1 MLPRSLD
8 ARFNGLVEEL
18 AKSSHGS
25 AKLAEV
31 KKFLDKELKG
41 TANRESFLLPK
52 LLQEAVVWED
62 VKDSVWK
69 SEKAQ
74 KENKFP
80 FLQGDVI
87 GTEIVMRLGE
97 AETSQKHGI
106 WLVLAPDCD
115 CVRSSFIRV
124 APVFPVYS
132 GSKSTGDNQRFG
144 HSLKLSTLKAF
155 PLPKLPSDMEDVL
168 RGYFA
173 DFGEPFFIKQGSALI
188 ATSYASM
195 TVTGWHLLNAIIQEK
210 ETRTAN
216 MEEAVAIRS
225 KSDVGLH

>member
-1 MLPRSLD
+1 MSPRSLD

-25 AKLAEV
+25 AKLGEV

-52 LLQEAVVWED
+52 LLQEAAVWED

-97 AETSQKHGI
+97 AESSQKHGI

-124 APVFPVYS
+124 APIFPVYS
-132 GSKSTGDNQRFG
+132 GRKSTEAKQRFG

-155 PLPKLPSDMEDVL
+155 PLPKLPSDTEGEL

-173 DFGEPFFIKQGSALI
+173 DFEEPFYIEQASAPI
-188 ATSYASM
+188 ATPYASM

-210 ETRTAN
+210 ETRAVN

-225 KSDVGLH
+225 RGTGLN

>member
-1 MLPRSLD
+1 MSQRPLD
-8 ARFNGLVEEL
+8 ERFNNLVEEL

-31 KKFLDKELKG
+31 KEFLNKELKG
-41 TANRESFLLPK
+41 TASRESFLLPK
-52 LLQEAVVWED
+52 LLQEAVVWKD

-69 SEKAQ
+69 SAKAK

-80 FLQGDVI
+80 FFQGDVV

-97 AETSQKHGI
+97 AETSQKHCI
-106 WLVLAPDCD
+106 WLVLSPDCD

-124 APVFPVYS
+124 APIFPVYS
-132 GSKSTGDNQRFG
+132 GNKSTGAKQRFG

-155 PLPKLPSDMEDVL
+155 PLPKLPSDTEDEL

-173 DFGEPFFIKQGSALI
+173 DFGEPFYIEQRSTPM
-188 ATSYASM
+188 ATPYAFM

-210 ETRTAN
+210 ETRAVN

-225 KSDVGLH
+225 KDIGLH

>member
-1 MLPRSLD
+1 MSPSSLD
-8 ARFNGLVEEL
+8 ARFDSLVEEL

-25 AKLAEV
+25 AKLGEV

-62 VKDSVWK
+62 VKGSVWK
-69 SEKAQ
+69 SEQAQ
-74 KENKFP
+74 RENKFP

-87 GTEIVMRLGE
+87 GTRIVMRLGE
-97 AETSQKHGI
+97 GQTLQEHDI

-115 CVRSSFIRV
+115 CVRSAFIRV
-124 APVFPVYS
+124 APIFPVYR
-132 GSKSTGDNQRFG
+132 GNKSTNANQRFG

-155 PLPKLPSDMEDVL
+155 PLPKLPSDTEGEV

-173 DFGEPFFIKQGSALI
+173 DFEEPFYIEQRSAPI
-188 ATSYASM
+188 ATPYASM

-210 ETRTAN
+210 ETRAVN
-216 MEEAVAIRS
+216 MEEAVSIRS
-225 KSDVGLH
+225 REIGLH

>member
-1 MLPRSLD
+1 MSKRPLD
-8 ARFNGLVEEL
+8 EQFNNLVEEL

-25 AKLAEV
+25 SKLGEV
-31 KKFLDKELKG
+31 KEFLNKELKG

-62 VKDSVWK
+62 VKDSIWK
-69 SEKAQ
+69 SSKAQ

-80 FLQGDVI
+80 FLQGDVV

-97 AETSQKHGI
+97 AQTSQKHGI
-106 WLVLAPDCD
+106 WLVLSPDCD

-124 APVFPVYS
+124 VPVFPVYS
-132 GSKSTGDNQRFG
+132 VSKSTEAKQRFG

-155 PLPKLPSDMEDVL
+155 PLPKLPSDTEDEL

-173 DFGEPFFIKQGSALI
+173 DFGEPFYIEQGSASV
-188 ATSYASM
+188 ATPYASM

-210 ETRTAN
+210 ETRAVN

-225 KSDVGLH
+225 RDIGLH